1 MEWIIGEQYDC
12 GITDGRIV
20 HPVTDNRSYENR
32 TVYIIPDGYKLGKK
46 SEVLPED
53 LANEEIIHTG
63 RDSPFFNLEHAL
75 SSRWQKPSS

>member
-1 MEWIIGEQYDC
+1 VCIF
-12 GITDGRIV
+12 
-20 HPVTDNRSYENR
+20 
-32 TVYIIPDGYKLGKK
+32 PDGYKLGKK